1 MSRYSSYEML
11 AIEVTDQV
19 ATVVL
24 NRPEARNSFNADLIG
39 ELRTIW
45 DDLADDHAVH
55 AILLTGAGSYFSVG
69 GDVKAMSER
78 PGGDVHR
85 ENERF
90 DPAVARRL
98 LMRLLEVDKPIV
110 CAINGD
116 AVGLAATIALF
127 CDITVMSEQARI
139 GDTHV
144 SRVGLVAGDGGAA
157 IWPLLVGIS
166 RAKEFLMRGTLLS
179 GTDAAEIGLVN
190 HVVPGLDVLSM
201 AREIALE
208 LAHGPVWATRWT
220 KLSVNQLLKE
230 RINAVFPASSALE
243 EISFHLE
250 DHKEATR
257 AFTEKRK
264 PVFNGR

>member
-1 MSRYSSYEML
+1 MSRYASYEML
-11 AIEVTDQV
+11 AIEVADRV

-45 DDLADDHAVH
+45 DDLADDPAVNV
-55 AILLTGAGSYFSVG
+55 ILLTGAGRYFSVG
-69 GDVKAMSER
+69 GDVKAMSAR
-78 PGGDVHR
+78 PGGDTHR
-85 ENERF
+85 EGELF

-116 AVGLAATIALF
+116 AIGLAATIALF
-127 CDITVMSEQARI
+127 CDITVMSDKARI

-144 SRVGLVAGDGGAA
+144 SRVGLVAGDGGAV

-190 HVVPGLDVLSM
+190 HVVAEADVLSS

-220 KLSVNQLLKE
+220 KLAVNQLLKE
-230 RINAVFPASSALE
+230 RINAVYPASMALE
-243 EISFHLE
+243 HISFQLE
-250 DHKEATR
+250 DHKEAAR
-257 AFTEKRK
+257 AFIEKRK
-264 PVFNGR
+264 PVFTGR

>member
-1 MSRYSSYEML
+1 
-11 AIEVTDQV
+11 
-19 ATVVL
+19 
-24 NRPEARNSFNADLIG
+24 
-39 ELRTIW
+39 
-45 DDLADDHAVH
+45 
-55 AILLTGAGSYFSVG
+55 
-69 GDVKAMSER
+69 
-78 PGGDVHR
+78 
-85 ENERF
+85 
-90 DPAVARRL
+90 
-98 LMRLLEVDKPIV
+98 
-110 CAINGD
+110 
-116 AVGLAATIALF
+116 LF

-230 RINAVFPASSALE
+230 RINAVFTWRTTKRRHAPSPRSASPSSTAAEPPSAGHPDTPPT
-243 EISFHLE
+243 SS
-250 DHKEATR
+250 TR
-257 AFTEKRK
+257 PRELTTTLQLSNSLLR
-264 PVFNGR
+264 GLQ